1 MWGWYLDNIKKHVDN
16 WTLTNNIIFLQ
27 NTANAEN
34 GSFISSRK
42 FYRTLREK
50 MKCYELQTAGYVLI
64 VRLNQLPV
72 FEMDSEALYL

>member
-1 MWGWYLDNIKKHVDN
+1 
-16 WTLTNNIIFLQ
+16 
-27 NTANAEN
+27 
-34 GSFISSRK
+34 
-42 FYRTLREK
+42 